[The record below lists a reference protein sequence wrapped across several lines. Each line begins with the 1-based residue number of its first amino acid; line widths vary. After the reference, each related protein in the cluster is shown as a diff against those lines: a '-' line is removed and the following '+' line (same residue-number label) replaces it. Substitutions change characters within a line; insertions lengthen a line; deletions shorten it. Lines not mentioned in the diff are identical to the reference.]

1 MAGLP
6 EGCRPGLTL
15 LLFASGLAVVSPTI
29 DAQTFVN
36 VSVKVEFDDEWPKL
50 VELPMPELNLSRDLL
65 STSWEFPDGNPTQLR
80 RTRRLDHPETPGST
94 YTENWQLGS
103 YQEPL
108 SPPRNRTAFNVPVSR
123 SLGVSHTSRRAASDY
138 LPYFLSFDWALKSE
152 HFGTRVPQASTTTK
166 AKHLRGG
173 NKETLLVGIIGS
185 GVNMDLI
192 RRELGQ
198 DFDITTVLWHNPD
211 PSEGYGCSTP
221 LYHGC
226 DFFYSLDDA
235 DAIYADTPF
244 SFYVTNVIIAMV
256 KGGGVE
262 RVRFAI
268 LKMFAYNARSG
279 YEEGYIEDVQAASA
293 FCRAIGCDVEY
304 HAYSVDCSYTPLLFA
319 NDGLDAPPLL
329 MGPVSEFPGR
339 CPCELEDALCVHPTL
354 GSGTLWMH
362 PLYSKSRIG
371 SPSPVS
377 PSGLDDDMYMA
388 HQASGTAV
396 AMMGALK
403 QEIPEV
409 FQSNTELL
417 AIIREAAVH
426 PVVRTEDEALTIHEG
441 KAGSDAAFPNSALGF
456 RIDAVTLLEKART
469 RRWAWLPDATHQQA
483 SILLYPPGIGQ
494 HEAILNAKSKDGGTL
509 EYHFRVNVSWD
520 EERPRSRSFGDG
532 KIRLLQLM
540 QTTLPTAAIAEDVDV
555 VNFAEGLD
563 EAALTLAPTISRTLV
578 LRTSLL
584 THVTISIGSSSP
596 PWCHSAF
603 STNAST
609 VNLRPFEHAY
619 VRVIYHRTHHTRDD
633 EGNCSLIICH
643 DSCSESSSLNL
654 PLILPRTPP
663 NGPVAP
669 ARQEHVVCSNTSG
682 RYANLPFP
690 VNTTNSSTVDVLAN
704 ARLVSKLE
712 EYTQVEDYHLG
723 DISSFADPVPL
734 TRIQY
739 AFDELEWID
748 FDWLLG
754 DGVWVSN
761 RGYIRTRGAQQWSAL
776 VLSESTSMEGI
787 GCWHDEC
794 SMYCYVLDASHVNY

>member
-1 MAGLP
+1 MIMAGLP

-50 VELPMPELNLSRDLL
+50 VEVPMR
-65 STSWEFPDGNPTQLR
+65 
-80 RTRRLDHPETPGST
+80 
-94 YTENWQLGS
+94 
-103 YQEPL
+103 EPI
-108 SPPRNRTAFNVPVSR
+108 VPVSQ
-123 SLGVSHTSRRAASDY
+123 SLGASHTSRRVASDY

-152 HFGTRVPQASTTTK
+152 HFGTRVPQANTTTK

-262 RVRFAI
+262 RVRFAV

-319 NDGLDAPPLL
+319 HDDLDAPPLL

-388 HQASGTAV
+388 HQASGTAM

-426 PVVRTEDEALTIHEG
+426 PVVRTEDEGLTIHEG
-441 KAGSDAAFPNSALGF
+441 KAGSDASFPNPALGL

-469 RRWAWLPDATHQQA
+469 RRWARLPDATHQQA
-483 SILLYPPGIGQ
+483 SSVLLYPPGLGQ
-494 HEAILNAKSKDGGTL
+494 YEAVLSAKSEGGGTL

-520 EERPRSRSFGDG
+520 EERPRSRSFGGG
-532 KIRLLQLM
+532 KIRMMQLI

-563 EAALTLAPTISRTLV
+563 EAALTLAPTISRILV

-584 THVTISIGSSSP
+584 THVTTSIGSSSP

-609 VNLRPFEHAY
+609 VNLRPFEHSY

-633 EGNCSLIICH
+633 E
-643 DSCSESSSLNL
+643 
-654 PLILPRTPP
+654 
-663 NGPVAP
+663 
-669 ARQEHVVCSNTSG
+669 
-682 RYANLPFP
+682 
-690 VNTTNSSTVDVLAN
+690 
-704 ARLVSKLE
+704 
-712 EYTQVEDYHLG
+712 
-723 DISSFADPVPL
+723 
-734 TRIQY
+734 
-739 AFDELEWID
+739 
-748 FDWLLG
+748 
-754 DGVWVSN
+754 
-761 RGYIRTRGAQQWSAL
+761 
-776 VLSESTSMEGI
+776 
-787 GCWHDEC
+787 
-794 SMYCYVLDASHVNY
+794 